1 MSRILAR
8 NLSLAA
14 RASGAGR
21 SHLDGN
27 VPGPWKT
34 VKFGAPEFSF
44 EEDGTKMVQTAT
56 HPEKESKSLTEGGIP
71 ETFYDAK
78 KSYQKSARSYAV
90 HPGEFEICYCLTDA
104 NAWPNLVFITLN
116 QSQIV
121 VFKIASQIL

>member
-1 MSRILAR
+1 MFKVFLNLLGLKFYNLLSIAIIKRMSRILAR

-56 HPEKESKSLTEGGIP
+56 HPEKESKSLTDGGIP

-90 HPGEFEICYCLTDA
+90 HPGEF
-104 NAWPNLVFITLN
+104 
-116 QSQIV
+116 
-121 VFKIASQIL
+121 